1 MEIQT
6 TGHNVHI
13 TNTCQQQTAY
23 KEKNKDKKTHN
34 DTIKHE
40 TRLDSSQESFC
51 FVIVHKLKRTT
62 NVIQMGST
70 FIEYIFIYFLE
81 QIQKSVPD
89 LFQVN

>member
-1 MEIQT
+1 MFILQT
-6 TGHNVHI
+6 HVNNRQHI
-13 TNTCQQQTAY
+13 KKKT
-23 KEKNKDKKTHN
+23 KEKNTHN

-70 FIEYIFIYFLE
+70 FIEYIFIYFFRTNSE
-81 QIQKSVPD
+81 ECT
-89 LFQVN
+89 